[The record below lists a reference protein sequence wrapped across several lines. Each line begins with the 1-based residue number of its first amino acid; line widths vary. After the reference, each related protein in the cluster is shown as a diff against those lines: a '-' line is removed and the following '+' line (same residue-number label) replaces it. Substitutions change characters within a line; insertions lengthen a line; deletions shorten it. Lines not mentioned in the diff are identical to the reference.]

1 MAERVEVELKK
12 KEIKKNNDGIKNKI
26 PTVKKRIKQK
36 YNKKKFKAALR
47 VKVVAFRQSVSFH
60 ENVRSIR
67 DC

>member
-12 KEIKKNNDGIKNKI
+12 KEIKKNNDGIKNTYGQETYKTEI
-26 PTVKKRIKQK
+26 QQKKS
-36 YNKKKFKAALR
+36 KATLR